1 MRFYLNRSASIR
13 DMTESTLESTAVGD
27 TRVTLDKVNDA
38 IKQAAEKMSLYPL
51 KPKQFEA
58 IMTFM
63 SGKDTFVSLPTG
75 YGKSAIYAVLPFAF
89 DCLLGT

>member
-1 MRFYLNRSASIR
+1 MRFYLNRSASVR
-13 DMTESTLESTAVGD
+13 DMAESTAVGD

-58 IMTFM
+58 IRTFM

-75 YGKSAIYAVLPFAF
+75 YGRSAIYAVLPFAF